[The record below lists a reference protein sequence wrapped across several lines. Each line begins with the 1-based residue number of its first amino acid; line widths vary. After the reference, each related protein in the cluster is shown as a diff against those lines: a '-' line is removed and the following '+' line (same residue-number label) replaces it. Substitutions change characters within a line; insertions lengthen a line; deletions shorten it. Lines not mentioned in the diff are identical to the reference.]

1 MRLRLAI
8 SFGLLWL
15 VTTACFIQEQ
25 QPAQTAPP
33 VYEQGYAQPQGAY
46 AQPGY
51 AQPQGDP
58 YAQGAAAP
66 PAEPAPSGPAHY
78 SISIHS
84 DCDRTLG
91 LYQGDGTPPYGS
103 GTYGSIGSN
112 TTTSYSGFA
121 PENFCVMDE
130 QRNALGCYTASGG
143 SVRVEIPSTCSGF
156 IQR

>member
-1 MRLRLAI
+1 MRLRLAV

-15 VTTACFIQEQ
+15 LTTACFIQEQ
-25 QPAQTAPP
+25 QPAQSPP
-33 VYEQGYAQPQGAY
+33 PAYGAQPAYGDPNAQYAQPQYAE
-46 AQPGY
+46 AQP
-51 AQPQGDP
+51 A
-58 YAQGAAAP
+58 
-66 PAEPAPSGPAHY
+66 PAPSGPAHY
-78 SISIHS
+78 SITIHS

-121 PENFCVMDE
+121 PANFCVMDD
-130 QRNALGCYTASGG
+130 QRNALGCYTATGG